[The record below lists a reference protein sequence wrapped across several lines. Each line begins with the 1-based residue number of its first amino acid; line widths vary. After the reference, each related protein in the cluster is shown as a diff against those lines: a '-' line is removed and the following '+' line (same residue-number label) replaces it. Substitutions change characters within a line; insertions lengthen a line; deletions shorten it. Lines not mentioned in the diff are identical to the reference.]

1 MTLALRSITLSL
13 VIRNFRSK
21 ALATYFITGNAS
33 ALSVP
38 NAARVRRMLRVLDA
52 AGRPEDAN
60 LPGFYLHQLQGSPR
74 YSIRVSANWRIT
86 FAWDRAD
93 AIDVDLEDYH

>member
-1 MTLALRSITLSL
+1 MTQAACSITLPL

-38 NAARVRRMLRVLDA
+38 NAVRVRRMLRVIDA

-60 LPGFYLHQLQGSPR
+60 LPGLYLHRLQGSPR
-74 YSIRVSANWRIT
+74 WSLRVTANWCIT

>member
-1 MTLALRSITLSL
+1 M
-13 VIRNFRSK
+13 IRNFRSK
-21 ALATYFITGNAS
+21 ALATYFTTGNAS

-60 LPGFYLHQLQGSPR
+60 LPGFYLHRLQGSPR
-74 YSIRVSANWRIT
+74 WSIRVTANWRIT
-86 FAWDRAD
+86 FGWDRAD